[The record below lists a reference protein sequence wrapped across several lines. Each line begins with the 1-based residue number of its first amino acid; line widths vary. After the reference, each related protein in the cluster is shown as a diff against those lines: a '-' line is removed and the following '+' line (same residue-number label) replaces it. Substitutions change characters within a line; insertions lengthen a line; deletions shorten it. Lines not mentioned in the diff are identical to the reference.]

1 MTSRLFV
8 AAIVLAIASIA
19 FASAAP
25 PPSPDAAPHGIAN
38 QASDEHH
45 DQKADTGP
53 VPVPEPSEKALHYAR
68 TGNWIWSF
76 DQLWGLLVPGVIL
89 FTGFSA
95 RLRTWAQ
102 RIGKNWYF
110 TIVLYVI
117 TFVVGIPW
125 SYFTGYVRPHAYDL
139 SNQTF
144 GKWAGDELK
153 GLMVGA
159 VFGVLFL
166 WVPYLL
172 IKKSPRRWWL
182 WTALVAIP
190 FSAFVLLIEPV
201 AIEPLFNTFGPMK
214 DKALEQ
220 QILTLAG
227 RAGIEGARVFEV
239 DKSTDTKTVNAYV
252 TGFGSSKRIVLWDTT
267 IAKLE
272 PNQLLFVMGH
282 EMGHYV
288 LGHVLKTIFFASV
301 LILITL
307 YVFDRL
313 QAGVIARYRERF
325 GFTQLADVASL
336 PLILLLTGI
345 LSFVITPIAAGYSR
359 WQEHEAD
366 RFGLEITHDNHAAA
380 SAFVRLQEENL
391 SVPRRSL
398 LYKLWRA
405 DHPLLGERI
414 DFCNAYHPWTE
425 NQPGKYEKL
434 FH

>member
-1 MTSRLFV
+1 
-8 AAIVLAIASIA
+8 
-19 FASAAP
+19 
-25 PPSPDAAPHGIAN
+25 
-38 QASDEHH
+38 
-45 DQKADTGP
+45 
-53 VPVPEPSEKALHYAR
+53 
-68 TGNWIWSF
+68 
-76 DQLWGLLVPGVIL
+76 
-89 FTGFSA
+89 
-95 RLRTWAQ
+95 
-102 RIGKNWYF
+102 
-110 TIVLYVI
+110 
-117 TFVVGIPW
+117 
-125 SYFTGYVRPHAYDL
+125 
-139 SNQTF
+139 
-144 GKWAGDELK
+144 
-153 GLMVGA
+153 
-159 VFGVLFL
+159 
-166 WVPYLL
+166 
-172 IKKSPRRWWL
+172 
-182 WTALVAIP
+182 
-190 FSAFVLLIEPV
+190 
-201 AIEPLFNTFGPMK
+201 
-214 DKALEQ
+214 
-220 QILTLAG
+220 
-227 RAGIEGARVFEV
+227 
-239 DKSTDTKTVNAYV
+239 
-252 TGFGSSKRIVLWDTT
+252 VLWDTT